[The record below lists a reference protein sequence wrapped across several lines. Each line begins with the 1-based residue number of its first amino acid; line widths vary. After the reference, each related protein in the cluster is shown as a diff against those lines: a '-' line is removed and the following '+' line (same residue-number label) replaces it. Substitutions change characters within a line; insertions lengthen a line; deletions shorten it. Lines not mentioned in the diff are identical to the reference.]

1 METKPAGPLME
12 CLMRERDRFASDEE
26 FRKFALEA
34 VRQFIAELRGLD
46 IELTLRPNH
55 YDSGSLSDARRSRT
69 SNMAQ

>member
-1 METKPAGPLME
+1 MEKTPGPLME
-12 CLMRERDRFASDEE
+12 RLLRERERFENDEE
-26 FRKFALEA
+26 FRKFALET
-34 VRQFIAELRGLD
+34 VRHFIAELRSLD

>member
-1 METKPAGPLME
+1 METKQAGPLME

-55 YDSGSLSDARRSRT
+55 YDTGSLSDARRTRT